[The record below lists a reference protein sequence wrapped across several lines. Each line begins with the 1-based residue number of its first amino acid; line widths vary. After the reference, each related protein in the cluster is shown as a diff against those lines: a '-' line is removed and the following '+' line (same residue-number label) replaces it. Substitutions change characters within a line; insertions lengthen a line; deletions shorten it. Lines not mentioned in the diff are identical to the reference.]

1 MRISDWGSDVCSS
14 DLPEALPARLTKAR
28 RRDRESPPA
37 QLRDDDRD
45 RRGGAFQP
53 LDDVAPREMVGIVP
67 DEIEDGLLA
76 GGEEVAGAG
85 ELHLLSSCRLVAC
98 CAMRVERRSN
108 IAYSEL
114 ERAWGRE
121 RVCQYV

>member
-1 MRISDWGSDVCSS
+1 MPDSVFW
-14 DLPEALPARLTKAR
+14 LPPEALPARLTKAR

-53 LDDVAPREMVGIVP
+53 LDDVAPRELVGIVP

-85 ELHLLSSCRLVAC
+85 ELHLLSSCRMVAC
-98 CAMRVERRSN
+98 GAR
-108 IAYSEL
+108 I
-114 ERAWGRE
+114 GRDH
-121 RVCQYV
+121 V